1 MLVYRLK
8 EMFPMMIRILVF
20 VVGTTILVHGHLNQT
35 SEASLTISHQA
46 RSLQPGEVVLLNV
59 VASVPTETVTAHAFD
74 KTVYFFEAGQKRW
87 QGLLGIDLQKKPG
100 RYKIDVELTT
110 TEGASLRKSYPIT
123 VSPKDFPTRHLKVAS
138 NFVAPPESVLERIL
152 DETKRVAQIFGATA
166 PQRLWEGPFEAPVPG
181 STTSSF
187 GRRSVFNG
195 QPRNPHT
202 GTDFRAAKNTPV
214 KAPNAGVVVLS
225 SELYFSGN
233 TVILNHGW
241 GLYSYLAHLSRT
253 AVKEGESVATGDI
266 VGYVGATGR
275 VTGPHLHWTVRLNEA
290 RVDPLSLITALS
302 Y

>member
-1 MLVYRLK
+1 
-8 EMFPMMIRILVF
+8 MMIRILVF

-110 TEGASLRKSYPIT
+110 TEGASLRQSYPIT

-181 STTSSF
+181 SPTSSF

-214 KAPNAGVVVLS
+214 KAPNTGVVVLS

-302 Y
+302 H

>member
-1 MLVYRLK
+1 
-8 EMFPMMIRILVF
+8 MMIRILVF
-20 VVGTTILVHGHLNQT
+20 VVGTTIFVHGHLNQT

-74 KTVYFFEAGQKRW
+74 TTVYFFEAGQKRW
-87 QGLLGIDLQKKPG
+87 QGLLGIDLQKKAG
-100 RYKIDVELTT
+100 RYEIDVELTT
-110 TEGASLRKSYPIT
+110 TEGASLRQSYPIT

-138 NFVAPPESVLERIL
+138 NFVTPPESVLERIR
-152 DETKRVAQIFGATA
+152 DETKQVAQIFGATA

-181 STTSSF
+181 SATSSF

-214 KAPNAGVVVLS
+214 KAPNSGVVVLS

-253 AVKEGESVATGDI
+253 AVKEGESVAIGDI